1 MSSKYTLPIATYLLN
16 LIGDN
21 TFLSVTLPLLIKK
34 NILLEG
40 KLMPASTNVCR
51 LNKQDP

>member
-21 TFLSVTLPLLIKK
+21 TLPLLIKK